1 MDHNNNQP
9 KGEDV
14 EFIKVGNTTY
24 EVTSFYSGETSLVE
38 IIKNA
43 LKRDVQAVLR
53 QMTNN

>member
-1 MDHNNNQP
+1 MNHNNNQP

-24 EVTSFYSGETSLVE
+24 EVTSFYGGETSLVE